1 MTTTIDAGLRAVWA
15 ASTLAMVLGCGVAAG
30 EPVASPQSEEARL
43 MAVLRRDH
51 PGTQFT
57 QVLRSPIPGLFEV
70 WMNGNVA
77 YVSPSKPRYFLF
89 GRVFDIK
96 TLTDLTSP
104 RLASV
109 AGERGP
115 APAKPE
121 SAARI
126 AIDQLPLAD
135 AIKTVQGRGTRSL
148 ILFSDPGCGYC
159 RQLEQALAQV
169 ENLTVHTFLVPFQ
182 GEAAPMAIWCAKDRA
197 RVWQAFMRDGDRGVL
212 ANTSA
217 CDHPIARNLA
227 LAQRLGIRAT
237 PTLVWS
243 DGTRTEGALDR
254 QAIEAHLQPT
264 ASEVRP

>member
-1 MTTTIDAGLRAVWA
+1 MTTTTDTGGCTVWA
-15 ASTLAMVLGCGVAAG
+15 AFALAMVLGCGVASG
-30 EPVASPQSEEARL
+30 EPMAQPRSDEARL

-77 YVSPSKPRYFLF
+77 YVSPNRPRYFLF
-89 GRVFDIK
+89 GRLFDTK
-96 TLTDLTSP
+96 TLTDLTGSK
-104 RLASV
+104 LASM
-109 AGERGP
+109 AQER
-115 APAKPE
+115 APTPSKPE

-135 AIKTVQGRGTRSL
+135 AIKTVRGRGSRSL

-169 ENLTVHTFLVPFQ
+169 DNLTVHTFLVPFQ
-182 GEAAPMAIWCAKDRA
+182 GEAAPIAIWCAKDRA
-197 RVWQAFMRDGDRGVL
+197 HTWQAFMRDGDRSAL
-212 ANTSA
+212 ADTSA
-217 CDHPIARNLA
+217 CDHPITRNLA
-227 LAQRLGIRAT
+227 LAQRLGVRAT

-254 QAIEAHLQPT
+254 QAIEAHLQPS